1 MQNQEH
7 QYKILCAKLNARKK
21 QLLEELKSLN
31 EQLVS
36 QAAAGSTP
44 PTTSP
49 QGGKMKQKQDPKKA
63 IESPIKNLHGLQF
76 SGLGAEAQEDIL
88 KNYSDN
94 PETEEVEQPK
104 DASWQSVNSAVG
116 NYMSQQVQKLA
127 QSQRMQ

>member
-1 MQNQEH
+1 MHNQEH
-7 QYKILCAKLNARKK
+7 QYKILCARLNARKK

-44 PTTSP
+44 PTTAP
-49 QGGKMKQKQDPKKA
+49 QNGKMKQKQDPKKA
-63 IESPIKNLHGLQF
+63 IESPVKNLHGLQF

-94 PETEEVEQPK
+94 PETQEVEQPK

>member
-7 QYKILCAKLNARKK
+7 QYKILCARLNARKK

-63 IESPIKNLHGLQF
+63 IESPVKNLHGLQF

-94 PETEEVEQPK
+94 PETQEVEQPK

>member
-7 QYKILCAKLNARKK
+7 QYKILCARLNARKK

-31 EQLVS
+31 EQLVA
-36 QAAAGSTP
+36 QAASGSTP

-49 QGGKMKQKQDPKKA
+49 QGGKMRQKQDPKKA
-63 IESPIKNLHGLQF
+63 IESPVKNLHGLQF
-76 SGLGAEAQEDIL
+76 AGLGAEAQEDIL

-94 PETEEVEQPK
+94 PETEEVEEPK